1 MPDIHTVG
9 ERTRRL
15 AVAVLLVAVLMPSRP
30 LQGGEPDFRK
40 VKRVAILPLR
50 NFAGDPVSL
59 FQPDASDPL
68 EARTIALL
76 EMKGEGLGAEG
87 LVVVYQG
94 DELRRRIAGGKE
106 YDEQVALGL
115 ERFSLGRD
123 HFLALRQKEAVH
135 SLSRAAEVLERVFYQ
150 VVAPQEVAD
159 ALEFWGVA
167 LVESGLLGRAHVVFR
182 RMFHTH
188 PGRRFAAGYHPAP
201 VEKALEAAY
210 RDLTTSVERAA
221 PFIQGE
227 TTSIFLKKHKL
238 DALLHPVLVRRG
250 DAVYLEMYAYEAP
263 HGYMQWRDSVLLDGT
278 EADDE
283 RVNRMGSRW
292 LACTPFK
299 LRKAAADRPRNT
311 QLAAHF
317 AHEVFIRVPTRA
329 VQNEL
334 GVSIDWFQRLSPFLD
349 LAIRIDMLN
358 VLPDRFNDVQT
369 GYSTVRGTVGP
380 LFSWSNR
387 RWSVYGGVGLA
398 AQYIGRFEKTS
409 SPDCKFWAK
418 GSEAYAERC
427 PASAREVFPPD
438 LLIGANA
445 MLGVRLYA
453 TPGFFLSLS
462 TSLAMFVYPFDR
474 SIDMNFPFTSLVG
487 AGTRF

>member
-1 MPDIHTVG
+1 MSWNELKDRPLRWLLVAAV
-9 ERTRRL
+9 
-15 AVAVLLVAVLMPSRP
+15 AVAVLTPSRS
-30 LQGGEPDFRK
+30 LYGGEPDLRK

-50 NFAGDPVSL
+50 NFAGKPASL
-59 FQPDASDPL
+59 FQPGVLDPL
-68 EARTIALL
+68 EAHTVALL
-76 EMKGEGLGAEG
+76 ETMGKDLGAKD

-94 DELRRRIAGGKE
+94 DELRRRIAVGKE
-106 YDEQVALGL
+106 YDEQVVLGL
-115 ERFSLGRD
+115 ERLSLGRD

-135 SLSRAAEVLERVFYQ
+135 NLSRAAEVLERVFYQ

-182 RMFHTH
+182 RMFHTQ
-188 PGRRFAAGYHPAP
+188 PGRRFASGYHPAP

-221 PFIQGE
+221 PFILGE
-227 TTSIFLKKHKL
+227 TTSTFLRKHKL
-238 DALLHPVLVRRG
+238 DALLHPVLVRREG
-250 DAVYLEMYAYEAP
+250 AVYLEIYAYEAP
-263 HGYMQWRDSVLLDGT
+263 HGYMQWRDSVILDGT
-278 EADDE
+278 DADDE

-299 LRKAAADRPRNT
+299 TRKIAADRPRKT

-317 AHEVFIRVPTRA
+317 AHEVFIRVPTRV

-334 GVSIDWFQRLSPFLD
+334 GVSIDWFQRLTPFLD
-349 LAIRIDMLN
+349 LAVRIDMLN
-358 VLPDRFNDVQT
+358 VLPDRFDDIQT

-387 RWSVYGGVGLA
+387 YWFVYGGVGLA

-409 SPDCKFWAK
+409 SPDCKFWAE

-427 PASAREVFPPD
+427 HASDRDVFPPD

-445 MLGVRLYA
+445 MFGARLYA

-487 AGTRF
+487 AGTCF